1 MFWCRLYVILTR
13 MHNAYSPNIVVR
25 EILCAPLL
33 LTRNR
38 MTVMYPSS
46 RPSNNLQSEINSV
59 DMSRLESNASD
70 SPKCFF
76 QIFHREL
83 RLHFIFFLCVLRI
96 CNNPCIVIVM
106 KIPNNPPPPHP
117 LHLHQDMCCRLPSPS
132 WRPPLDLPPV
142 LALWGRG
149 VRSRDNLTPALLE
162 PLEAALKQIFMYV

>member
-13 MHNAYSPNIVVR
+13 MHAYYPNIVFR
-25 EILCAPLL
+25 EILCTPSL

-96 CNNPCIVIVM
+96 CNNPYIVIVM
-106 KIPNNPPPPHP
+106 KIPKNPPPPLPHP

-132 WRPPLDLPPV
+132 
-142 LALWGRG
+142 
-149 VRSRDNLTPALLE
+149 
-162 PLEAALKQIFMYV
+162 